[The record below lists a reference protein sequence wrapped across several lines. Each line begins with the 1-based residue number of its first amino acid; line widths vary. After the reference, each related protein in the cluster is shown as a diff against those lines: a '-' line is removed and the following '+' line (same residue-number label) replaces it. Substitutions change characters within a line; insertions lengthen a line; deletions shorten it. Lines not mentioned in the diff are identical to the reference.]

1 MVRNVTAEFGSRVF
15 PGNAMAQ
22 DLLPTNP
29 PASGAAEQT
38 DIVRLAAWLLAGS
51 IILAGL
57 YIGQDILIP
66 LAIAFL
72 ISFTLSPL
80 VTGLDRLGLPRLI
93 SVIVVM
99 LTVGMLLIGLGAL
112 VGSQLR
118 TLSAQ
123 LPTYESTI
131 RTKIDD
137 LGKQLKGPGI
147 FDGALRTVDTV
158 QSEVDAA
165 VKGEDD
171 ARPVQ
176 RIEVMPP
183 PASPLETTMAWV
195 IPAIS
200 PLATA
205 GIVTVFVFLALLDSG
220 DLRDRLIRLM
230 GGNLYRSTDAMEEA
244 GRRISKYLLMQLV
257 VNVSYGIPMAL
268 GLWFIGVPGWIL
280 WGTLAALMRFIPYA
294 GPLLS
299 AIIPISLAFAVDP
312 GWNMVIWTVALIV
325 FLEVVSNNIIEPMLY
340 GTSTGLSAIAL
351 IAAAT
356 FWTALWGP
364 VGLVLS
370 TPLTVCLLV
379 IGRNLPQLQFL
390 DTLLGS
396 TPVLDVPT
404 RIYQRLIADDAN
416 GAIEIVE
423 ETIGEGSVTEFYNT
437 HGIEVLRRVSDD
449 YLSNARAEHRLR
461 VSNGMDMLL
470 DDLREDHPAVVDPTL
485 PAKVACIG
493 GKWEIDTIA
502 SEMLVHALSLE
513 GILAVLRRPGTI
525 TARSVDKLDLDS
537 VDIVCLSYFSRSPES
552 AVRAFCR
559 RLRQRWP
566 GIRIVLAIWNP
577 PEALLDPANVH
588 ALGADEVAT
597 SVEEAVQRIQRMIVP
612 VEKHEVRTAEAPE
625 DDAARVAALA
635 ATNALDGHAREELD
649 ALAKRAA
656 DVFDVKFAVISAID
670 AEHEFIIGQSTE
682 LPGQLTQEG
691 ANMITMRRQDA
702 LCDHVVASGE
712 RLVINDTERDPD
724 FADHPA
730 VRLWETRFYAG
741 APLTTADGMVLG
753 ALCLLD
759 SEPRKLNDEE
769 LALLDAIAAD
779 VVSVITGEDAV
790 ERPPRNEKGRS
801 AVLGQAVPD

>member
-1 MVRNVTAEFGSRVF
+1 MT
-15 PGNAMAQ
+15 Q
-22 DLLPTNP
+22 DLLPGG
-29 PASGAAEQT
+29 PAAPDTGEQT
-38 DIVRLAAWLLAGS
+38 DIVRLAAWLIVGS
-51 IILAGL
+51 IVLAGL
-57 YIGQDILIP
+57 YIGRDILIP

-80 VTGLDRLGLPRLI
+80 VTWLSRLGLPRLV
-93 SVIVVM
+93 SVIAVM
-99 LTVGMLLIGLGAL
+99 LTLGMLLAGLGVL

-123 LPTYESTI
+123 LPTYQSTI
-131 RTKIDD
+131 RAKIDD
-137 LGKQLKGPGI
+137 LGKQMKGPGI

-158 QSEVDAA
+158 QTEVNAA
-165 VKGEDD
+165 VKGAGE
-171 ARPVQ
+171 AEPVQ
-176 RIEVMPP
+176 RIEVVPP
-183 PASPLETTMAWV
+183 RASPLETTMAWV
-195 IPAIS
+195 VPALS

-205 GIVTVFVFLALLDSG
+205 GIVTIFVFLALLDRG
-220 DLRDRLIRLM
+220 DLRDRLTRLM

-244 GRRISKYLLMQLV
+244 GRRISKYLLMQLI

-312 GWNMVIWTVALIV
+312 GWDMVIWTVALIV
-325 FLEVVSNNIIEPMLY
+325 FLEVVSNNIVEPLLY

-379 IGRNLPQLQFL
+379 IGRNLPQLRFL

-404 RIYQRLIADDAN
+404 RIYQRLIADDADE
-416 GAIEIVE
+416 AIEIVE
-423 ETIGEGSVTEFYNT
+423 DTIGDGSVAGFYNI
-437 HGIEVLRRVSDD
+437 HGIEVLRRISDD
-449 YLSNARAEHRLR
+449 YLGNARAGHRLR
-461 VSNGMDMLL
+461 VANGMDTIL
-470 DDLREDHPAVVDPTL
+470 DDLRETHPAAIDAASP
-485 PAKVACIG
+485 PRVACIG
-493 GKWEIDTIA
+493 GKWEIDNIA
-502 SEMLVHALSLE
+502 GEMLVHALSLE
-513 GILAVLRRPGTI
+513 GTPAALRRAGTV
-525 TARSVDKLDLDS
+525 TARSVDKLDLDGIE
-537 VDIVCLSYFSRSPES
+537 IVCISYFSRTPEN
-552 AVRAFCR
+552 AIRTFCR
-559 RLRQRWP
+559 RLHHRWP
-566 GIRIVLAIWNP
+566 ATRIVLALWNP
-577 PEALLDPANVH
+577 PEALLDPDNVR
-588 ALGADEVAT
+588 AFGADEVVT
-597 SVEEAVQRIQRMIVP
+597 SVDEAVRRIQRMLDP
-612 VEKHEVRTAEAPE
+612 AEAHAAWTAGTPE
-625 DDAARVAALA
+625 NDVARVEALA
-635 ATNALDGHAREELD
+635 ATEALGGHAREELD

-682 LPGQLTQEG
+682 LPGRSTQDG
-691 ANMITMRRQDA
+691 GDMITMRREDA
-702 LCDHVVASGE
+702 ICDHVVASGE
-712 RLVINDTERDPD
+712 RLVIDDTERDPR

-730 VRLWETRFYAG
+730 IRLWRTRFYAG
-741 APLTTADGMVLG
+741 APLTTADGLVLG

-759 SEPRKLNDEE
+759 TEPRGLNDEE
-769 LALLDAIAAD
+769 LTLLDTMAAD
-779 VVSVITGEDAV
+779 AVSLITGEEAV
-790 ERPPRNEKGRS
+790 ERAPHGETDRRS